1 MCCFHYLHQIFILF
15 AAPHTWDDKALDYPE
30 DGNTIFIC
38 FNLSFDIPDT
48 RANLLSIYEVESLI
62 FDHFFSLSKWMHFE
76 RFFPLFRHA
85 LIWSLL
91 NTIFHILGCYYQYQY
106 YEEGEQI
113 RTSEPCLNCTCHN
126 QMLMCY
132 LRVCPFI
139 KPVGKNC
146 VVEKRDDQCCP
157 TIMCPQGNASKNQH
171 F

>member
-1 MCCFHYLHQIFILF
+1 MVPCLFDRYTQSKCLFITFRLSNITYRNSKCISCAQTNVTYFLTKMFLF
-15 AAPHTWDDKALDYPE
+15 
-30 DGNTIFIC
+30 
-38 FNLSFDIPDT
+38 S
-48 RANLLSIYEVESLI
+48 
-62 FDHFFSLSKWMHFE
+62 
-76 RFFPLFRHA
+76 
-85 LIWSLL
+85 
-91 NTIFHILGCYYQYQY
+91 GCYYQYQY

-157 TIMCPQGNASKNQH
+157 TIMCPEGNHYLKNTLG
-171 F
+171 

>member
-1 MCCFHYLHQIFILF
+1 MHYFSFFLF
-15 AAPHTWDDKALDYPE
+15 VTAPHTWDEKALDYPE
-30 DGNTIFIC
+30 DGKYVVWYI
-38 FNLSFDIPDT
+38 
-48 RANLLSIYEVESLI
+48 IYWYAQCSP
-62 FDHFFSLSKWMHFE
+62 F
-76 RFFPLFRHA
+76 FRHSNQTPLRQMNA
-85 LIWSLL
+85 FIWMNLACILKSK
-91 NTIFHILGCYYQYQY
+91 IFLGCYYQYQY

-157 TIMCPQGNASKNQH
+157 TIMCPQGKSIKPLLNDFFDNCHSACRQDGSH
-171 F
+171 